1 MDTVTESKMSI
12 AIAKEG
18 GMGIVHRNLDIKNQS
33 KEVKKVKDKKLL
45 VGAAVGTNKE
55 DLERVKSLISNGVD
69 LIVIDTAHGHSEKGI
84 KNFIED
90 KKNNQKYTS
99 LCWKHRHW

>member
-45 VGAAVGTNKE
+45 VGAAVVTN
-55 DLERVKSLISNGVD
+55 
-69 LIVIDTAHGHSEKGI
+69 
-84 KNFIED
+84 
-90 KKNNQKYTS
+90 Q
-99 LCWKHRHW
+99 